1 LTTPRFEDIE
11 GLREELLA
19 LVAAGD
25 LAAASGLLAE
35 FHASDVADLVESLS
49 SDEERVALMR
59 VLPIELA
66 SETLAEMDEEE
77 DPGEILA
84 ALDPKKGAELLHELE
99 VDDAVDLVG
108 ELEPEERAKILA
120 ALPLEEA
127 GEIRGLLRYDEES
140 AGGLMDTVLV
150 RIQGHLTSGQAIA
163 EVRRQG
169 REVEDFYT
177 VFVVDEE
184 HQLLGTVR
192 LDDLILA
199 DPLQPVNEL
208 TEPVLASVEPQE
220 DQEDVGRLMSRY
232 NLPSIPVVDHSGVLL
247 GRITFDDVLD
257 VLEAEQTEDILR
269 FVGTSEEEE
278 IRGTWSETVQTR
290 LPWLVLNLFTAAVGA
305 SVVMIFLETVD
316 RFAVLAALA
325 PVIAAL
331 GGNAG
336 TQALAVT
343 VRRISL
349 AGDGEIGIGPYRAVG
364 KELLVGMV
372 NGMVLG
378 GITAIVSL
386 LLPNGNPTLGLVVLL
401 AMWGNLIVAGFAG
414 SFVPTVLNRLGIDP
428 AVASSVFVHALTD
441 LIGFFLLLGL
451 ATALL
456 L

>member
-1 LTTPRFEDIE
+1 LTAPRFEDIE
-11 GLREELLA
+11 GVRQRLQDLAESGRMDAVGELLQE
-19 LVAAGD
+19 L
-25 LAAASGLLAE
+25 
-35 FHASDVADLVESLS
+35 HPSDVADLVESLD
-49 SDEERVALMR
+49 SDEERVALLQ
-59 VLPIELA
+59 VLPTELA

-140 AGGLMDTVLV
+140 AGGLMDTLLV
-150 RIQGHLTSGQAIA
+150 RVQGDLTAGQAIA

-177 VFVVDEE
+177 VFVVDDE
-184 HQLLGTVR
+184 HHLLGTVP

-199 DPLQPVNEL
+199 DPLQPVVDL
-208 TEPVLASVEPQE
+208 AKPVVASVEPGE
-220 DQEDVGRLMSRY
+220 DQEEVGRLMSRY
-232 NLPSIPVVDHSGVLL
+232 NLPSIPVVDQFGVLL
-247 GRITFDDVLD
+247 GRVTFDDVLD
-257 VLEAEQTEDILR
+257 VIEAEQTEDILR
-269 FVGTSEEEE
+269 LVGSSEEEE
-278 IRGTWSETVQTR
+278 IRGSWSETVQTR
-290 LPWLVLNLFTAAVGA
+290 LPWLVLNLLTATMAA
-305 SVVMIFLETVD
+305 SVVWFYRDTVD
-316 RFAVLAALA
+316 SIILLAVLA
-325 PVIAAL
+325 PIVAAL

-349 AGDGEIGIGPYRAVG
+349 AGEGEIGHGPYRAVG
-364 KELLVGMV
+364 KELLVGLV
-372 NGMVLG
+372 NGAVLG
-378 GITAIVSL
+378 GAIAVLSL
-386 LLPNGNPTLGLVVLL
+386 LIPGGNPKLGVVVLL

-414 SFVPTVLNRLGIDP
+414 SFVPTILNRFGFDP
-428 AVASSVFVHALTD
+428 AVASSVFVHTFTD

-451 ATALL
+451 ATAILL
-456 L
+456 

>member
-1 LTTPRFEDIE
+1 MTAPRFEDIE
-11 GLREELLA
+11 GVRKTLEEL
-19 LVAAGD
+19 VDAGD
-25 LAAASGLLAE
+25 MDGVAELLLE
-35 FHASDVADLVESLS
+35 LHASDVADLVESLD
-49 SDEERVALMR
+49 SDDQRVALMQ

-77 DPGEILA
+77 DPGDILA
-84 ALDPKKGAELLHELE
+84 ALDPQKGAELLHELE

-108 ELEPEERAKILA
+108 DLEPEERAKILA

-150 RIQGHLTSGQAIA
+150 RVQGDLTAGQAIA
-163 EVRRQG
+163 EVRRRG

-177 VFVVDEE
+177 VFVVDED
-184 HQLLGTVR
+184 HHLLGTVR

-199 DPLQPVNEL
+199 DPLQPVGDL
-208 TEPVLASVEPQE
+208 VEPVLSSVEPDE
-220 DQEDVGRLMSRY
+220 DQEEVGRLMSRY
-232 NLPSIPVVDHSGVLL
+232 NLPSLPVVSKSGVLL

-257 VLEAEQTEDILR
+257 VIEAEQTEDILR
-269 FVGTSEEEE
+269 LAGTSDEEE
-278 IRGTWSETVQTR
+278 IRGSWSETVQTR
-290 LPWLVLNLFTAAVGA
+290 LPWLVLNLLTASLAA
-305 SVVMIFLETVD
+305 SVVLMFLDTVEQMA
-316 RFAVLAALA
+316 FLAFLA
-325 PVIAAL
+325 PIIAAL

-349 AGDGEIGIGPYRAVG
+349 AGDGEIGHGPYRAVG
-364 KELLVGMV
+364 KELLVGLV
-372 NGMVLG
+372 NGAVLG
-378 GITAIVSL
+378 GGIAILATVL
-386 LLPNGNPTLGLVVLL
+386 GGDPVLGLVVLL

-414 SFVPTVLNRLGIDP
+414 SFVPTMLNRFGLDP
-428 AVASSVFVHALTD
+428 AVASSVFVHTFTD